1 MGNPANGRLSKKG
14 SASNSLAADSYQPDI
29 KNLSPLEAFLEA
41 CKNPT
46 TCPWDAADV
55 LCHFANPDRH
65 QNGMFALFHEGNTWQ
80 NDLSMYFLLR
90 LVFFE
95 GSRRVYQATRGSPL
109 NAKSRGIFI
118 SKSQSG
124 TYVFALQDVLKIAWN
139 LKGNPVFEPYR
150 SQRWRLQLV
159 LF

>member
-1 MGNPANGRLSKKG
+1 MRAILWRQTATSLISKTFLLWRRFWRLARIRQLVPG
-14 SASNSLAADSYQPDI
+14 T
-29 KNLSPLEAFLEA
+29 FV
-41 CKNPT
+41 
-46 TCPWDAADV
+46 ADV